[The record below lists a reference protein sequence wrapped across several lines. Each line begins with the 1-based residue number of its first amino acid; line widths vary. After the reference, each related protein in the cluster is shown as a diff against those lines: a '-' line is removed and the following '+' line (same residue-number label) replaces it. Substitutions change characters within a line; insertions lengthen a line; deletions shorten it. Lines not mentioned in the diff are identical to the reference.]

1 MSNRKVDLLLKNLE
15 MAILAMDTLDEMEIS
30 DETQI
35 FDSTLRNKMFIQ
47 NIESEVLQ
55 SIFSS
60 TSEKTMAYL
69 KNSSYYLKDAMA
81 SLGVIASSGSLEGD
95 VNLNTIKSDVIKGI
109 ASYVFFITA
118 LSSEFMGTEGLLD
131 NLEDEKQ
138 EQIADTLNEL
148 KDMMEER
155 DIFQRFSNLNYY
167 EEKGLEVE
175 MDDSDDDDAGMD
187 IVWEDAIDVDTF
199 KESN

>member
-1 MSNRKVDLLLKNLE
+1 MSNRKVDLLLKKLE

-131 NLEDEKQ
+131 SLEDEKQ

-175 MDDSDDDDAGMD
+175 MDNSDDDDTGMD

>member
-1 MSNRKVDLLLKNLE
+1 MSNRKADLLLKNLE

>member
-95 VNLNTIKSDVIKGI
+95 VNLNTIKSDIIKGI

-131 NLEDEKQ
+131 SLEDEKQ

-175 MDDSDDDDAGMD
+175 MDNSDDDDTGMD

>member
-81 SLGVIASSGSLEGD
+81 SLGIIASSGSLEGD
-95 VNLNTIKSDVIKGI
+95 VNLNTIKSDIIKGI

-131 NLEDEKQ
+131 SLEDEKQ

-175 MDDSDDDDAGMD
+175 MDNSDDDDTGMD
-187 IVWEDAIDVDTF
+187 IVWGDAIDVDTF

>member
-1 MSNRKVDLLLKNLE
+1 MSNRKADLLLKNLE

-131 NLEDEKQ
+131 SLEDEKQ

-175 MDDSDDDDAGMD
+175 MDNSDDDDTGMD
-187 IVWEDAIDVDTF
+187 IVWGDAIDVDTF

>member
-1 MSNRKVDLLLKNLE
+1 MSNRKADLLLKNLE

-81 SLGVIASSGSLEGD
+81 SLGEIASSGSLEAD
-95 VNLNTIKSDVIKGI
+95 VNLNTIKSDIIKGI

-131 NLEDEKQ
+131 SLEDEKQ

-148 KDMMEER
+148 KDMM
-155 DIFQRFSNLNYY
+155 
-167 EEKGLEVE
+167 
-175 MDDSDDDDAGMD
+175 
-187 IVWEDAIDVDTF
+187 
-199 KESN
+199 

>member
-1 MSNRKVDLLLKNLE
+1 MSNRKADLLLKNLE

-131 NLEDEKQ
+131 SLEDEKQ

-175 MDDSDDDDAGMD
+175 MDNSDDDDTGMD
-187 IVWEDAIDVDTF
+187 IVWEDAFDVDTF

>member
-95 VNLNTIKSDVIKGI
+95 VNLNTIKSDIIKGI

-131 NLEDEKQ
+131 SLEDEKQ

-175 MDDSDDDDAGMD
+175 MDDSDDDDTGMD

>member
-1 MSNRKVDLLLKNLE
+1 MSNRKADLLLKNLE

-95 VNLNTIKSDVIKGI
+95 VNLNTIKSDIIKGI

-131 NLEDEKQ
+131 SLEDEKQ

-175 MDDSDDDDAGMD
+175 MDNSDDDDTGMD

>member
-1 MSNRKVDLLLKNLE
+1 MSNRKADLLLKNLE

-131 NLEDEKQ
+131 SLEDEKQ

>member
-1 MSNRKVDLLLKNLE
+1 
-15 MAILAMDTLDEMEIS
+15 
-30 DETQI
+30 
-35 FDSTLRNKMFIQ
+35 
-47 NIESEVLQ
+47 
-55 SIFSS
+55 
-60 TSEKTMAYL
+60 
-69 KNSSYYLKDAMA
+69 MA

-131 NLEDEKQ
+131 SLEDEKQ

-175 MDDSDDDDAGMD
+175 MDNSDDDDTGMD

>member
-131 NLEDEKQ
+131 SLEDEKQ

-175 MDDSDDDDAGMD
+175 MDNSDDDDTGMD

>member
-1 MSNRKVDLLLKNLE
+1 MSNRKADLLLKNLE

-118 LSSEFMGTEGLLD
+118 LSSEFMGTEGLL
-131 NLEDEKQ
+131 NSLEDEKQ

-148 KDMMEER
+148 KDMMGER

-175 MDDSDDDDAGMD
+175 MDDSDDDDTGMD

>member
-95 VNLNTIKSDVIKGI
+95 VNLNTIKSDVIRGI

-131 NLEDEKQ
+131 SLEDEKQ

-175 MDDSDDDDAGMD
+175 MDNSDDDDTGMD

>member
-95 VNLNTIKSDVIKGI
+95 VNLNTIKSDIIKGI

-131 NLEDEKQ
+131 SLEDEKQ

>member
-1 MSNRKVDLLLKNLE
+1 MSNRKADLLLKNLE

-131 NLEDEKQ
+131 SLEDEKQ

-175 MDDSDDDDAGMD
+175 MDNSDDDDTGMD